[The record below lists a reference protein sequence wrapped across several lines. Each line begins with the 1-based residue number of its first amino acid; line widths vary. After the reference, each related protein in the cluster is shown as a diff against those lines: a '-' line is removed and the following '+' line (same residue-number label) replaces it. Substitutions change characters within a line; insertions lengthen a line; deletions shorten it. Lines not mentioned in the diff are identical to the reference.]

1 MYYAPVKGEG
11 RERRDE
17 LGNFASYRKQPHRGS
32 DWGFKTGS
40 EGKPLYA
47 MADGVV
53 TDVFWTDQLGNCI
66 IMRND
71 HDGVHVLFAH
81 MQGKAEV
88 KKGTKVIGGETVVG
102 KIGNTGSATVGPHL
116 HAAASK
122 SPKPHLASYS
132 ALLDLFKLVDESKT
146 EKKETAPKV
155 EPVSD
160 TPAKKPAAKKPA
172 AKKVAK

>member
-1 MYYAPVKGEG
+1 MYHAPVKGEG

-17 LGNFASYRKQPHRGS
+17 LGNFASYRTQPHRGS

-40 EGKPLYA
+40 EGKPVYA
-47 MADGVV
+47 VADGVV
-53 TDVFWTDQLGNCI
+53 TDNFWTDALGHCI
-66 IMRND
+66 TVKNN
-71 HDGVHVLFAH
+71 HDDVFVLFAH
-81 MQGKAEV
+81 LQDKSPV
-88 KKGTKVIGGETVVG
+88 KKGTKVVGGETELG
-102 KIGNTGSATVGPHL
+102 KIGNTGSASVGAHL

-132 ALLDLFKLVDESKT
+132 ALLDLFKLIDADKP
-146 EKKETAPKV
+146 EKPKA
-155 EPVSD
+155 EPKAD